1 MTNRTQTGNK
11 KYVHV
16 VHSRD
21 DKQKEIMQQIETDG
35 VCPFCSENF
44 LKYHTEPII
53 KETDSW
59 ILTKNFSP
67 YEGSVHHFLFVY
79 KPSHINSPGDMNTE
93 SRIELFDLVDE
104 LCTRHKITGGSV
116 LMRFGD
122 GEINGSSVEHLHA
135 HLVVGV
141 PRGENTEGLKVKLG
155 YKNKTS

>member
-1 MTNRTQTGNK
+1 MNTDQK
-11 KYVHV
+11 KSFVLVSHAR
-16 VHSRD
+16 S
-21 DKQKEIMQQIETDG
+21 KQQKEIMQRIEHDG
-35 VCPFCSENF
+35 VCPFCAENF

-79 KPSHINSPGDMNTE
+79 KPSHINTPGQMTNE
-93 SRIELFDLVDE
+93 SRAELFDLVDE
-104 LCTRHKITGGSV
+104 LQTKHSISGGAI

-135 HLVVGV
+135 HLIVGV
-141 PRGENTEGLKVKLG
+141 PKGDNTEGLKVKVG
-155 YKNKTS
+155 YKNI